1 MKSVL
6 LGAAFAL
13 PIVLAAGPGV
23 AQTDP
28 AARALIQQLLPRT
41 SVDTTRGIRPVG
53 PAAGGATA
61 PAPVAAPAA
70 APPPVITAPPPSVA
84 APAPSTP
91 RTAAAAPRAPEPPRA
106 TTAPVGVAAA
116 SITVTFPS
124 GSAELTPEAM
134 AALRPL
140 GEALASSDLAAFRF
154 RIEGHTDS
162 VGPRDANQSLSE
174 RRAAAVRDHL
184 VQRYAVDPRRIET
197 VGRGEGD
204 LLVPTGDEVAER
216 RNRRVQVVNLGG

>member
-6 LGAAFAL
+6 FGVALVL
-13 PIVLAAGPGV
+13 PIALAASPAA

-41 SVDTTRGIRPVG
+41 SVETTRGIRPVG
-53 PAAGGATA
+53 PAAGSATA
-61 PAPVAAPAA
+61 PTPAA
-70 APPPVITAPPPSVA
+70 APATSSAPIVAAPPP
-84 APAPSTP
+84 PPSAS
-91 RTAAAAPRAPEPPRA
+91 RTAATAPRAPEPPRA

-124 GSAELTPEAM
+124 GSADLTPDAM

-184 VQRYAVDPRRIET
+184 VQRYGVDPRRVET

-204 LLVPTGDEVAER
+204 LLVPTADEVAER